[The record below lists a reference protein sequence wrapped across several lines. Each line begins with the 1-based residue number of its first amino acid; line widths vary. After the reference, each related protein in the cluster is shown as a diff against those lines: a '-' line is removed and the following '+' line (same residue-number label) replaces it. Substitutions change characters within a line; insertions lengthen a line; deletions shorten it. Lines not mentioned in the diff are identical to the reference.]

1 MKKEKNQNID
11 EILSELLGDWDDLP
25 EIPDEENDQDPT
37 EEGNDDWLTTAME
50 REETLQKLAMQQ
62 LNSRPDL
69 PEFSDEKYTPEISD
83 EENDEDP
90 PQEGKYYEYWMGG
103 SEMRSITVKLPDDEF
118 EEE

>member
-25 EIPDEENDQDPT
+25 EIPDEENDQDQT

-62 LNSRPDL
+62 LNSRPDM
-69 PEFSDEKYTPEISD
+69 PEFSVEK
-83 EENDEDP
+83 NNQDP
-90 PQEGKYYEYWMGG
+90 TEEGKCYEYWMGG
-103 SEMRSITVKLPDDEF
+103 SEMSSITVKLPDDES